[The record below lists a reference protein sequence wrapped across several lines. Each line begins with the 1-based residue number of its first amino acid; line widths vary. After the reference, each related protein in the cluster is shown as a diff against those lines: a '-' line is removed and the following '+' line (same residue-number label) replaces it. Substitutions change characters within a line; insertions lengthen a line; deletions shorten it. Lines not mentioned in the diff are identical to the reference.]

1 MKSLIFTFQFGSS
14 FKKYFWFLSDDM
26 RGQLTLNETEFTN
39 RCSVL
44 KRYVDANIDREKQVL
59 YALQHLMHQMEHP
72 NSEYSIFILYLWK
85 NNNDFLSP
93 FFQDCCSIS
102 SIACTTMMWYP
113 KKALTPGLHA
123 RIQQSRRARAW
134 PPNLPTISS
143 RGCAKTMTMKAKTKS
158 EKKMIFQQFF
168 KKTARKKKFISNEEE
183 KNCRRSR
190 FIRKKNTPFSR
201 WWLCNPPKTR
211 NFFPTRNARAHLS
224 WKNDGK
230 KIGWN

>member
-1 MKSLIFTFQFGSS
+1 
-14 FKKYFWFLSDDM
+14 M

-72 NSEYSIFILYLWK
+72 NSECSIFFFIFLTKTIMIL
-85 NNNDFLSP
+85 FLP
-93 FFQDCCSIS
+93 YFQDCCSIS

-158 EKKMIFQQFF
+158 EKRWFF
-168 KKTARKKKFISNEEE
+168 NNFLKKTARKKNSLAT
-183 KNCRRSR
+183 
-190 FIRKKNTPFSR
+190 KK
-201 WWLCNPPKTR
+201 
-211 NFFPTRNARAHLS
+211 
-224 WKNDGK
+224 K
-230 KIGWN
+230 KIVEDRDL